1 MTDDEWLDH
10 LRSECAKAIAD
21 YLQKSVNLDRAM
33 RTLSRAEMLGM
44 AEAATARWVVLVSQR
59 IGDAMIEQ
67 SEKSDL
73 VKEQIAMMMA
83 G

>member
-10 LRSECAKAIAD
+10 LRSECAKSIAE
-21 YLQKSVNLDRAM
+21 YLQESCNLDRAI

-44 AEAATARWVVLVSQR
+44 AEAATSRWVVLVSQR
-59 IGDAMIEQ
+59 IGDALVDQ
-67 SEKSDL
+67 SEL
-73 VKEQIAMMMA
+73 VREQAALIMA